1 LASVNTAGQI
11 NLELQQMITG
21 GTRLAHGL
29 SQAASMIESH
39 EGDSARSLTAF
50 ATGA

>member
-1 LASVNTAGQI
+1 
-11 NLELQQMITG
+11 
-21 GTRLAHGL
+21 L

-50 ATGA
+50 AAGA